1 MPDLPVLALDAPTL
15 TGLVAVSGAVAVLVE
30 GAKRAGRAVVHRAG
44 VEVHPEAERLTLR
57 GLGCILGVAAVCCWL
72 GVGVVEASVG
82 LLAGAASEVVYRW
95 LLSRLPDVL
104 ARVER

>member
-1 MPDLPVLALDAPTL
+1 MTLDAQTL
-15 TGLVAVSGAVAVLVE
+15 TALVAVSGAVAVLVE
-30 GAKRAGRAVVHRAG
+30 GAKRAGRAVAHRAG
-44 VEVHPEAERLTLR
+44 VELHPDAERFALR
-57 GLGCILGVAAVCCWL
+57 ALGCLLGVAAVCSWL

>member
-1 MPDLPVLALDAPTL
+1 MTLDAQTL
-15 TGLVAVSGAVAVLVE
+15 TALVCISAAVAVLVE
-30 GAKRAGRAVVHRAG
+30 GAKRSARAVLARAG
-44 VEVHPEAERLTLR
+44 VVVHVELERLAVR
-57 GLGCILGVAAVCCWL
+57 ALGCGLGVAAVCAWL

-104 ARVER
+104 ARVGG